1 MNRLTRLLLTG
12 AACLLFFGC
21 RGDTVSPKPDT
32 PMFAVS
38 DGAHNGNPDFF
49 FLPPLF
55 KNPST
60 DPNFEPNAANMSLKP
75 AVEICELG
83 PAAADGSRQCI
94 AGPPLKRFDPSAVTA
109 SLTDQSYQVNWRTDE
124 SALDPAKFYRIRVLV
139 GTSLLGFADVDPVSN
154 GSQLKNVQTNEYIG
168 LVDGRTLPIK
178 FRIETGALCAVDGTP
193 CASGTINLS
202 QGGGVELVGDGEDFH
217 IDIPS
222 GTTATFNGQPVNN
235 VTLNLEVCPGID
247 VDLPTFGPCLRVSTF
262 SDATGQGELQFS
274 NPVLISM
281 CVLNSVY
288 HTPDETRQ
296 EDLITLH
303 QQDGALIRALPHASP
318 DCNVIG
324 SRSGWDRL
332 KSFAARLFAPQSA
345 YAATRSAVLHVGAG
359 GETSVTGAQCTPSSS
374 AVQRSLPAGI
384 TMTTTCPP
392 SSPITRSSGGPR
404 AQGSVMAAVTPPLT
418 VSDFQFALPAKMDY
432 LNPDDAQR
440 TAPPGT
446 ALPTAVKV
454 TDWDGNPVQGAR
466 VTFTEPVIEGLPT
479 PLGVAISNSDGV
491 AQIQWTIR
499 AGPNTAVASGR
510 GIAAQNNYPN
520 AAVKPFMPD
529 ISQPANLENPVALGT
544 GRITFNATGEVPAT
558 PVLDQQNLLDGQLGG
573 QGIGRFSDIDGTPD
587 PNGTLFDFQ
596 DAQTFTAGTSGRL
609 TEIRVPLINNSG
621 ATVGVTLQVVAV
633 VGGVPDET
641 HSLGQVTIPASA
653 ISTNFAD
660 ISNPAAW
667 ASFDLS
673 KLGIDVTSGQAY
685 AFIVRSLSPS
695 AYLYNPEFTSGYANG
710 AGYRRN
716 LALSATW
723 TNTEQDFGFQTFVI
737 PN

>member
-1 MNRLTRLLLTG
+1 MNRRTRLMFTG
-12 AACLLFFGC
+12 AACILLFGC
-21 RGDTVSPKPDT
+21 RGDTVSPKTDI

-55 KNPST
+55 KSPVN
-60 DPNFEPNAANMSLKP
+60 DPNYEPNAANMSLKP

-83 PAAADGSRQCI
+83 AAAADGSRQCI
-94 AGPPLKRFDPSAVTA
+94 AGPPLKRFDPSVVTV
-109 SLTDQSYQVNWRTDE
+109 SLTDQSYQVNWHTDE
-124 SALDPAKFYRIRVLV
+124 SALDPAKYYRIRVLV

-193 CASGTINLS
+193 CGAGTINLS
-202 QGGGVELVGDGEDFH
+202 QGGGVELQGDGEDFH
-217 IDIPS
+217 VDIPS
-222 GTTATFNGQPVNN
+222 GTTATFNGQPVTN

-262 SDATGQGELQFS
+262 FDATGTGELQFS

-303 QQDGALIRALPHASP
+303 QQDGTLIRALPHAEP
-318 DCNVIG
+318 NCNVIG
-324 SRSGWDRL
+324 SKSSGWGWL
-332 KSFAARLFAPQSA
+332 KSLAARLLAPQSA

-359 GETSVTGAQCTPSSS
+359 GETSVTGSTCTTSSS
-374 AVQRSLPAGI
+374 PVQRSLPAGI

-392 SSPITRSSGGPR
+392 SSPVARSGSGPQR
-404 AQGSVMAAVTPPLT
+404 SVMAAITPPLT

-432 LNPDDAQR
+432 LNSDDAQR
-440 TAPPGT
+440 SAPAGT

-466 VTFTEPVIEGLPT
+466 VTFTEPAIEGLST
-479 PLGVAISNSDGV
+479 PLGVAISNADGV
-491 AQIQWTIR
+491 AEIQWTIR

-520 AAVKPFMPD
+520 GVVKPFMPD
-529 ISQPANLENPVALGT
+529 ISQPANLESPVALGT

-587 PNGTLFDFQ
+587 PDGTSFDFQ
-596 DAQTFTAGTSGRL
+596 DAQMFTVGTSGQL
-609 TEIRVPLINNSG
+609 AQIRVPLINLSQ
-621 ATVGVTLQVVAV
+621 ATVDVTLDVVATTN
-633 VGGVPDET
+633 GVPDET
-641 HSLGQVTIPASA
+641 HSFGSVAIPAAS
-653 ISTNFAD
+653 ISTNIND
-660 ISNPAAW
+660 TGNPAAW
-667 ASFDLS
+667 ASA
-673 KLGIDVTSGQAY
+673 DVTSLKIVVTAGQQL
-685 AFIVRSLSPS
+685 AFIVRSLSTS

-710 AGYRRN
+710 TGYRRN
-716 LALSATW
+716 RALTAGW
-723 TNTEQDFGFQTFVI
+723 TTTDQDFGFQTFVI

>member
-1 MNRLTRLLLTG
+1 MNRRTRLMFTG
-12 AACLLFFGC
+12 AACILLFGC
-21 RGDTVSPKPDT
+21 RGDTVSPKTDI

-55 KNPST
+55 KSPVN
-60 DPNFEPNAANMSLKP
+60 DPNYEPNAANMSLKP

-83 PAAADGSRQCI
+83 AAAADGSRQCI
-94 AGPPLKRFDPSAVTA
+94 AGPPLKRFDPSVVTV
-109 SLTDQSYQVNWRTDE
+109 SLTDQSYQVNWHTDE
-124 SALDPAKFYRIRVLV
+124 SALDPAKYYRIRVLV

-193 CASGTINLS
+193 CGAGTINLS
-202 QGGGVELVGDGEDFH
+202 QGGGVELQGDGEDFH
-217 IDIPS
+217 VDIPS
-222 GTTATFNGQPVNN
+222 GTTATFNGQPVTN

-262 SDATGQGELQFS
+262 FDATGTGELQFS

-303 QQDGALIRALPHASP
+303 QQDGTLIRALPHAEP
-318 DCNVIG
+318 NCNVIG
-324 SRSGWDRL
+324 SKSSGWGWL
-332 KSFAARLFAPQSA
+332 KSLAARLLAPQSA

-359 GETSVTGAQCTPSSS
+359 GETSVTGSTCTTSSS
-374 AVQRSLPAGI
+374 PVQRSLPAGI

-392 SSPITRSSGGPR
+392 SSPVARSGSGPQR
-404 AQGSVMAAVTPPLT
+404 SVMAAITPPLT

-432 LNPDDAQR
+432 LNSDDAQR
-440 TAPPGT
+440 SAPAGT

-466 VTFTEPVIEGLPT
+466 VTFTEPAIEGLST
-479 PLGVAISNSDGV
+479 PLGVAISNADGV
-491 AQIQWTIR
+491 AEIQWTIR

-520 AAVKPFMPD
+520 GVVKPFMPD
-529 ISQPANLENPVALGT
+529 ISQPANLESPVALGT
-544 GRITFNATGEVPAT
+544 GRITFNAT
-558 PVLDQQNLLDGQLGG
+558 
-573 QGIGRFSDIDGTPD
+573 
-587 PNGTLFDFQ
+587 
-596 DAQTFTAGTSGRL
+596 
-609 TEIRVPLINNSG
+609 
-621 ATVGVTLQVVAV
+621 
-633 VGGVPDET
+633 
-641 HSLGQVTIPASA
+641 
-653 ISTNFAD
+653 
-660 ISNPAAW
+660 
-667 ASFDLS
+667 
-673 KLGIDVTSGQAY
+673 
-685 AFIVRSLSPS
+685 
-695 AYLYNPEFTSGYANG
+695 
-710 AGYRRN
+710 
-716 LALSATW
+716 
-723 TNTEQDFGFQTFVI
+723 
-737 PN
+737 